1 MSKNVIHNFNLSI
14 QNSADI
20 KSAEH
25 LTNVF
30 IKELAKVSKE
40 MSQQKD
46 IVQIWQEQ
54 QLHNTITNDPN
65 SSTEG
70 GAIDN
75 TAATIEKT
83 ALSTGTTPSANGDS
97 IKNNTTSSTVAV
109 GQVKNATSSLPDGGG
124 VTDTT
129 DKTAMRSLTS
139 VNTTPPI
146 SEVENDTT
154 NKGITSIAPQPYAN
168 VGTQESVRLPQHLK
182 ENNLAPTINE
192 VKKGVQ
198 NQLNNAIKNN
208 DTEAIKYWS
217 DVLDKLE
224 KGASIADYKNDPRF
238 NLMYNELKPLGGET
252 ATFHWDNIR
261 LKMIAAIESK
271 ILNDQISLGSKNY
284 WNTILKELK
293 NEQVNIANLFEQYDE
308 LFLLLREVE
317 GLTELPNSI
326 TFFTKTKVYPNLSP
340 DKMYANL
347 GAQNVYAFLKELS
360 AKDDIGA
367 GVNKGAVFIKNT
379 SAKTFILGESL
390 EFGLNEKLVN
400 QRKFAKENINWVVY
414 LNNKKEKTFVNEGP
428 NFSYNFEKLG
438 NYIIEAYG
446 EKTDAIKDKK
456 HSAYVDI
463 NIIKPEIEIIAPTNF
478 SASYARP
485 FTEAKQFAVKL
496 KANKAAKPKNP
507 LQLFYQIE
515 HKAKDKFV
523 SISEIKPLSENGL
536 FNVSLPKLGTYTVI
550 VTSNGQYPINGK
562 VDFKVKENYVK
573 KISITKNFRKDN
585 IYLKL
590 EKLQQVEY
598 KATEFLFNPATT
610 EEMNNVKWVLYNEK
624 ELQEFNKENPTTKQ
638 PFAKGTKATFNLPLT
653 EGKYWV
659 EAYSNTR
666 EGKKSTSSQQI
677 QVVHPTVTE
686 ANWTDAS
693 GTPKTTSGFI
703 GEINYVKATVP
714 NFCNE
719 EVRIYF
725 HVKAHKDSTYYKNR
739 YFITTKTDSEGKI
752 NTAVSFSK
760 EMKAKLG
767 ISNWNVNLKFA
778 LVGVVD
784 NQLYAFKGISY
795 PVSNAE
801 LKVTTKKEILDV
813 YFKYQGKRLLTAD
826 RVPYG
831 EKTTNLIVL
840 AKTRNMVGDSIKFIA
855 HQLNEDS
862 ILEDKPAVKIGS
874 NGYAALNFVVFNKE
888 KLKKGS
894 TLTYYAGVEGFST
907 KHFKDKTL
915 VLEVGAKWDTYLMDA
930 NDPQLVWGDKVS
942 KEFRLKLLKI
952 CAELWG
958 ESRKY
963 EMADAMMISM
973 SVETGE
979 TFSSSVI
986 INNNQPY
993 SKEAHKK
1000 NPNLVKGKPVG
1011 LVQFTTAPIKSLI
1024 LQERGLTENKDRLD
1038 AITTDEINKYKQKLA
1053 LLSPIEQLDYVKKY
1067 FMLYNNYKKVQRPED
1082 IYMVIFAPSATG
1094 KGDKVD
1100 IYKKYLDGKI
1110 NPSYRDNSGMDTK
1123 NDGFNKGNNDG
1134 IIQSGE
1140 LLARY
1145 REMKSKGI
1153 RYALSYN
1160 ETRKLNQVLAEKII
1174 KEKRIA
1180 FSNSHVSG
1188 VIDKAMAID
1197 NIKDAS
1203 AGKNAKRSDYGNA
1216 PGGEIELLSN
1226 MLYIM
1231 YMLSKDYT
1239 FNVSEIAGAE
1249 HSNKS
1254 RHYKG
1259 MAFDINIINKVHM
1272 GEKGHPNFNESFH
1285 VDIRNK
1291 AKNLGANKVLDPY
1304 NEKKQ
1309 HYNHIHIEI

>member
-1 MSKNVIHNFNLSI
+1 MTLLLHPEKHLAMSKNVIHNFNLSI

-83 ALSTGTTPSANGDS
+83 ALSTGTTPSANGDP

-139 VNTTPPI
+139 ANTTPPT

-168 VGTQESVRLPQHLK
+168 VGAQESVRLPQHLK
-182 ENNLAPTINE
+182 ENNIAPTIDE

-198 NQLNNAIKNN
+198 TQLNNAIKNN

-367 GVNKGAVFIKNT
+367 GVNKGGVFIKNT

-390 EFGLNEKLVN
+390 EFGLNEMLVN
-400 QRKFAKENINWVVY
+400 QKKFAKENINWVVY

-428 NFSYNFEKLG
+428 NFSYNFEKIG

-446 EKTDAIKDKK
+446 EKADAIKDKK

-515 HKAKDKFV
+515 HKAKDEFV
-523 SISEIKPLSENGL
+523 SISEVKPLSENGL

-550 VTSNGQYPINGK
+550 VTSNGQYTINGK

-573 KISITKNFRKDN
+573 KISITKNFKKDN

-590 EKLQQVEY
+590 EKLQQVEC

-624 ELQEFNKENPTTKQ
+624 EIQAFNKENPTPKQ

-653 EGKYWV
+653 EGQYWV

-686 ANWTDAS
+686 ANWTDAT

-703 GEINYVKATVP
+703 GENNYVKATVP

-778 LVGVVD
+778 LVGIVD

-795 PVSNAE
+795 PVSNVE
-801 LKVTTKKEILDV
+801 LKVTTKKEILDL
-813 YFKYQGKRLLTAD
+813 YFEYEGKRLVPTD
-826 RVPYG
+826 RVPYNS
-831 EKTTNLIVL
+831 KTPTKIKMV
-840 AKTRNMVGDSIKFIA
+840 AHTRNMMGEKLKFTA
-855 HQLNEDS
+855 HALEDDS
-862 ILEDKPAVKIGS
+862 ILENLSESTIKANGIAELSFQKKAPAH
-874 NGYAALNFVVFNKE
+874 
-888 KLKKGS
+888 LKKDD
-894 TLTYYAGVEGFST
+894 TETYYAGVEGFST

-915 VLEVGAKWDTYLMDA
+915 VFKVGAKWDSGVVFDK
-930 NDPQLVWGDKVS
+930 NDPQLVWGAKVS
-942 KEFRLKLLKI
+942 KEFRLKVVKI
-952 CAELWG
+952 CKNIEKEKEISFSPNTLMNIMAFETANTFSPSAG
-958 ESRKY
+958 TFKADPRDSRKGGFVGL
-963 EMADAMMISM
+963 IQF
-973 SVETGE
+973 G
-979 TFSSSVI
+979 
-986 INNNQPY
+986 
-993 SKEAHKK
+993 KEAAE
-1000 NPNLVKGKPVG
+1000 G
-1011 LVQFTTAPIKSLI
+1011 LNIKRTELMKMTAEK
-1024 LQERGLTENKDRLD
+1024 
-1038 AITTDEINKYKQKLA
+1038 
-1053 LLSPIEQLDYVKKY
+1053 QLDYVEKWFLLKSKSQ
-1067 FMLYNNYKKVQRPED
+1067 LKSATD
-1082 IYMVIFAPSATG
+1082 IYLSVNYPKAAG
-1094 KGDKVD
+1094 KGHIDKEPVYGD
-1100 IYKKYLDGKI
+1100 PNAAYRANKPFLREADEINEKGKKIGKVGGKTYVWEVREALEENYHKGEYTRNIWCNPLKKMELRGWYRSGWLPNESEYLLKT
-1110 NPSYRDNSGMDTK
+1110 NVRDSGMHQGLDLYAPIGTPVYACV
-1123 NDGFNKGNNDG
+1123 DGEIAKVEYSKTYGNNIRIKGFYNQKMYYFFYAHLNKIAVKEG
-1134 IIQSGE
+1134 I
-1140 LLARY
+1140 
-1145 REMKSKGI
+1145 
-1153 RYALSYN
+1153 
-1160 ETRKLNQVLAEKII
+1160 KI
-1174 KEKRIA
+1174 
-1180 FSNSHVSG
+1180 
-1188 VIDKAMAID
+1188 KAGDLI
-1197 NIKDAS
+1197 
-1203 AGKNAKRSDYGNA
+1203 GYTGQTGNA
-1216 PGGEIELLSN
+1216 EGQPKKFNHLHLEVRNTINNTGGRLNPLKEINDL
-1226 MLYIM
+1226 
-1231 YMLSKDYT
+1231 K
-1239 FNVSEIAGAE
+1239 
-1249 HSNKS
+1249 
-1254 RHYKG
+1254 R
-1259 MAFDINIINKVHM
+1259 NIVLNPKKEDQT
-1272 GEKGHPNFNESFH
+1272 GE
-1285 VDIRNK
+1285 
-1291 AKNLGANKVLDPY
+1291 
-1304 NEKKQ
+1304 
-1309 HYNHIHIEI
+1309 

>member
-83 ALSTGTTPSANGDS
+83 ALSTGTTPSANGDP

-139 VNTTPPI
+139 ANTTPPT

-182 ENNLAPTINE
+182 ENNVAPTIDE
-192 VKKGVQ
+192 VKKGVR

-379 SAKTFILGESL
+379 LAKTFILGESL
-390 EFGLNEKLVN
+390 EFGLNEMLVN
-400 QRKFAKENINWVVY
+400 QKKFAKENINWVVY
-414 LNNKKEKTFVNEGP
+414 LNNKIEKTFVNEGP

-446 EKTDAIKDKK
+446 EKADAIKDKK

-478 SASYARP
+478 SAGYARP
-485 FTEAKQFAVKL
+485 FTEAKQFTVKL
-496 KANKAAKPKNP
+496 KENKAAKPLNP
-507 LQLFYQIE
+507 IPLFYQIK
-515 HKAKDKFV
+515 HKAKDEFV

-624 ELQEFNKENPTTKQ
+624 ELQGFNKDNPTPKQ

-686 ANWTDAS
+686 ANWTDAT

-725 HVKAHKDSTYYKNR
+725 HVKAHKDSAYNKNR

-801 LKVTTKKEILDV
+801 LKVTTKKEILDL
-813 YFKYQGKRLLTAD
+813 YFEYEGKRLVPTD
-826 RVPYG
+826 RVPYNS
-831 EKTTNLIVL
+831 KTPTKIKMV
-840 AKTRNMVGDSIKFIA
+840 AHTRNMIGEKLKFTA
-855 HQLNEDS
+855 HALEDDS
-862 ILEDKPAVKIGS
+862 ILENLSESTIKANGIAELSFQKKAPAH
-874 NGYAALNFVVFNKE
+874 
-888 KLKKGS
+888 LKKND
-894 TLTYYAGVEGFST
+894 TETYYAGVEGFST
-907 KHFKDKTL
+907 QHFKDKTL
-915 VLEVGAKWDTYLMDA
+915 VFQVGAKWDSGKNINSELKDVLKEIGKTRLRT
-930 NDPQLVWGDKVS
+930 K
-942 KEFRLKLLKI
+942 KEFEKLDSRIFIYLEALNTTIKDNKIDTNLKI
-952 CAELWG
+952 
-958 ESRKY
+958 
-963 EMADAMMISM
+963 
-973 SVETGE
+973 
-979 TFSSSVI
+979 
-986 INNNQPY
+986 
-993 SKEAHKK
+993 AH
-1000 NPNLVKGKPVG
+1000 
-1011 LVQFTTAPIKSLI
+1011 F
-1024 LQERGLTENKDRLD
+1024 
-1038 AITTDEINKYKQKLA
+1038 
-1053 LLSPIEQLDYVKKY
+1053 LSQL
-1067 FMLYNNYKKVQRPED
+1067 MHE
-1082 IYMVIFAPSATG
+1082 
-1094 KGDKVD
+1094 
-1100 IYKKYLDGKI
+1100 
-1110 NPSYRDNSGMDTK
+1110 
-1123 NDGFNKGNNDG
+1123 
-1134 IIQSGE
+1134 SGE
-1140 LLARY
+1140 LQWT
-1145 REMKSKGI
+1145 E
-1153 RYALSYN
+1153 
-1160 ETRKLNQVLAEKII
+1160 
-1174 KEKRIA
+1174 
-1180 FSNSHVSG
+1180 
-1188 VIDKAMAID
+1188 
-1197 NIKDAS
+1197 
-1203 AGKNAKRSDYGNA
+1203 
-1216 PGGEIELLSN
+1216 EL
-1226 MLYIM
+1226 
-1231 YMLSKDYT
+1231 
-1239 FNVSEIAGAE
+1239 
-1249 HSNKS
+1249 
-1254 RHYKG
+1254 
-1259 MAFDINIINKVHM
+1259 
-1272 GEKGHPNFNESFH
+1272 
-1285 VDIRNK
+1285 
-1291 AKNLGANKVLDPY
+1291 KVLDTAYGGFKGRGLIQLTGKTNYTNYGKFVNEDVTSTLENKIKLEKNPHAAKSAGWFWNKVADLNDDAERNDFIYITFVVNGGLNGY
-1304 NEKKQ
+1304 NERLEFLKNAFKALKINKNLDYKFEDSKAYDNLKYSFGWGLWHDSSTSKKGATKDKVLALQ
-1309 HYNHIHIEI
+1309 GYERFINLHDNHEKKGIKSNWYGYNKNKIHTFVEARIKELKDE

>member
-1 MSKNVIHNFNLSI
+1 MTLLLHPEKHLAMSKNVIHNFNLSI

-54 QLHNTITNDPN
+54 QLHNTITNDLN

-83 ALSTGTTPSANGDS
+83 ALSTGTTPSANGDP

-124 VTDTT
+124 VTDTN

-139 VNTTPPI
+139 ANTTPPT

-182 ENNLAPTINE
+182 ENNLAPTIDE

-198 NQLNNAIKNN
+198 TQLNNAIKNN
-208 DTEAIKYWS
+208 NTEAIKYWS

-238 NLMYNELKPLGGET
+238 NLMYNELKPLGSET

-271 ILNDQISLGSKNY
+271 ILNDQISVGSKNY

-360 AKDDIGA
+360 AKDNIGA
-367 GVNKGAVFIKNT
+367 GVNKGGVFIKNT

-400 QRKFAKENINWVVY
+400 QKKFAKENINWVVY
-414 LNNKKEKTFVNEGP
+414 LNNKIEKTFVNEGP

-446 EKTDAIKDKK
+446 EKADAIKDKK

-463 NIIKPEIEIIAPTNF
+463 NIIKQEIEIIAPTNF
-478 SASYARP
+478 SAGYARP

-515 HKAKDKFV
+515 YKAKDEFV
-523 SISEIKPLSENGL
+523 SISEVKPLSENGL

-550 VTSNGQYPINGK
+550 VTSNGQYPIDGK
-562 VDFKVKENYVK
+562 VKFKTKENYVE
-573 KISITKNFRKDN
+573 KISITKNFKKDN

-624 ELQEFNKENPTTKQ
+624 ELQDFNKDNPTPKQ

-686 ANWTDAS
+686 ANWTDTS

-725 HVKAHKDSTYYKNR
+725 HVKAHKDSAYYKNR

-801 LKVTTKKEILDV
+801 LKVTTKKEILDL
-813 YFKYQGKRLLTAD
+813 YFEYEGKRLVPTD
-826 RVPYG
+826 RVPYNS
-831 EKTTNLIVL
+831 KTPTKIKMV
-840 AKTRNMVGDSIKFIA
+840 AHTRNMIGEKLKFTA
-855 HQLNEDS
+855 HALEDDS
-862 ILEDKPAVKIGS
+862 ILENLSESTIKANGIAELSFQKKAPAH
-874 NGYAALNFVVFNKE
+874 
-888 KLKKGS
+888 LKKND
-894 TLTYYAGVEGFST
+894 TETYYAGVEGFST

-915 VLEVGAKWDTYLMDA
+915 VFQVGAKWQIKSEIIFPLLEKPT
-930 NDPQLVWGDKVS
+930 NDINSAWGKGNYWGDDDGHNQATFNSYREKKKRKHAGRDLYTEPKAKVVAIADGIVLDTSYFYSGTHQVTVLHKLKDGRKFIARYGELSPKSIKVKKHDKVKQKDILGETGKLVGVTVIKGENIYMLHFEIFSTEFGENLNSPLTNKINGSPFKRRQDLIDSFEILKEGYINTFEKS
-942 KEFRLKLLKI
+942 KSILGSEVLSRDYNEEDAKKALRVIYEKYSKDMAVIIEKMYRLETTHFTSLQYKI
-952 CAELWG
+952 CGSAGMEATIG
-958 ESRKY
+958 
-963 EMADAMMISM
+963 
-973 SVETGE
+973 
-979 TFSSSVI
+979 
-986 INNNQPY
+986 
-993 SKEAHKK
+993 KEAPFYGWDPTFFTKFPEHKFLGIKELFENPGMSGKGGNLQIK
-1000 NPNLVKGKPVG
+1000 NKPKRFIVLNSVLAG
-1011 LVQFTTAPIKSLI
+1011 M
-1024 LQERGLTENKDRLD
+1024 E
-1038 AITTDEINKYKQKLA
+1038 YKVFY
-1053 LLSPIEQLDYVKKY
+1053 IKKY
-1067 FMLYNNYKKVQRPED
+1067 DGNYSRWAGLKKSVQENYRNSLAGVRAR
-1082 IYMVIFAPSATG
+1082 I
-1094 KGDKVD
+1094 VD
-1100 IYKKYLDGKI
+1100 
-1110 NPSYRDNSGMDTK
+1110 S
-1123 NDGFNKGNNDG
+1123 F
-1134 IIQSGE
+1134 
-1140 LLARY
+1140 
-1145 REMKSKGI
+1145 
-1153 RYALSYN
+1153 
-1160 ETRKLNQVLAEKII
+1160 I
-1174 KEKRIA
+1174 KE
-1180 FSNSHVSG
+1180 
-1188 VIDKAMAID
+1188 
-1197 NIKDAS
+1197 
-1203 AGKNAKRSDYGNA
+1203 
-1216 PGGEIELLSN
+1216 
-1226 MLYIM
+1226 
-1231 YMLSKDYT
+1231 
-1239 FNVSEIAGAE
+1239 
-1249 HSNKS
+1249 
-1254 RHYKG
+1254 
-1259 MAFDINIINKVHM
+1259 
-1272 GEKGHPNFNESFH
+1272 
-1285 VDIRNK
+1285 
-1291 AKNLGANKVLDPY
+1291 
-1304 NEKKQ
+1304 
-1309 HYNHIHIEI
+1309 

>member
-30 IKELAKVSKE
+30 IKELAKVSKG

-46 IVQIWQEQ
+46 IVQIWQEL
-54 QLHNTITNDPN
+54 QLHNTITNDLN
-65 SSTEG
+65 SPTEG

-139 VNTTPPI
+139 DNTTPPI

-182 ENNLAPTINE
+182 ENNLGPTIDE

-198 NQLNNAIKNN
+198 TQLNNAIKNN

-238 NLMYNELKPLGGET
+238 NLMYNELKPLGGEI
-252 ATFHWDNIR
+252 ATFYWDNIR

-271 ILNDQISLGSKNY
+271 ILNDQISIGSKNY

-317 GLTELPNSI
+317 GLTQLPNSI

-360 AKDDIGA
+360 AKDNIGA
-367 GVNKGAVFIKNT
+367 GVNKDAVFIKNT

-390 EFGLNEKLVN
+390 EFGLNEMLVN
-400 QRKFAKENINWVVY
+400 QKKFAKENINWVVY

-446 EKTDAIKDKK
+446 EKADAIKDKK

-478 SASYARP
+478 SAGYARP

-515 HKAKDKFV
+515 YKAKDEFV
-523 SISEIKPLSENGL
+523 SISEVKPLSENGL
-536 FNVSLPKLGTYTVI
+536 FNISLPKLGNYTVI

-590 EKLQQVEY
+590 EKLQQVEC

-624 ELQEFNKENPTTKQ
+624 ELQAFNKENPMPKQ

-666 EGKKSTSSQQI
+666 EGKKSTSSQEI

-725 HVKAHKDSTYYKNR
+725 HVKAHKDSTYCKNR

-778 LVGVVD
+778 LVGIVD

-801 LKVTTKKEILDV
+801 LKVTTKKEILDL
-813 YFKYQGKRLLTAD
+813 YFEYEGKRLVPTD
-826 RVPYG
+826 RVPYNS
-831 EKTTNLIVL
+831 KTPTKIKMV
-840 AKTRNMVGDSIKFIA
+840 AHTRNMIGEKIKFTVHA
-855 HQLNEDS
+855 LKDDS
-862 ILEDKPAVKIGS
+862 ILENLSESAIKANGIAELSFQKKAPAH
-874 NGYAALNFVVFNKE
+874 
-888 KLKKGS
+888 LKKDD
-894 TLTYYAGVEGFST
+894 TETYYAGVEGFST

-915 VLEVGAKWDTYLMDA
+915 VFQVGAKFELIDKEIDLIKFLMD
-930 NDPQLVWGDKVS
+930 NDKTLSNTFKKSYTPKDAEDALFLLYKHFGVEISKAVEMIFRSETGHFTSDQYILSGTGGMESFGRPPYYGWYETFFTKYPKFKPLGITSLYEGEGISKKGGNAQIKNRPKEFVVMPSVLAAMLFLVDFIIRHDGNWARWHSIKKEKQEAYRKSMIGVIPRFVRSFDKKEVSKNRINNDKGKVKLHFEGTTAIESSLSEKTKKIIVEVGKASKNYNIYITSTARSTYDQARIMYENCSKNNGVNTQKNIYKDPGDKVIDVYANGIKNKLS
-942 KEFRLKLLKI
+942 KSEIIKLMENKI
-952 CAELWG
+952 KELG
-958 ESRKY
+958 PSTVSKHI
-963 EMADAMMISM
+963 ADYNFINTFDIS
-973 SVETGE
+973 
-979 TFSSSVI
+979 
-986 INNNQPY
+986 Y
-993 SKEAHKK
+993 SKLSNKES
-1000 NPNLVKGKPVG
+1000 
-1011 LVQFTTAPIKSLI
+1011 FYSEI
-1024 LQERGLTENKDRLD
+1024 LKRKELEKIMIENNCYHL
-1038 AITTDEINKYKQKLA
+1038 Q
-1053 LLSPIEQLDYVKKY
+1053 
-1067 FMLYNNYKKVQRPED
+1067 
-1082 IYMVIFAPSATG
+1082 
-1094 KGDKVD
+1094 
-1100 IYKKYLDGKI
+1100 
-1110 NPSYRDNSGMDTK
+1110 
-1123 NDGFNKGNNDG
+1123 
-1134 IIQSGE
+1134 IIQ
-1140 LLARY
+1140 
-1145 REMKSKGI
+1145 
-1153 RYALSYN
+1153 
-1160 ETRKLNQVLAEKII
+1160 
-1174 KEKRIA
+1174 
-1180 FSNSHVSG
+1180 
-1188 VIDKAMAID
+1188 
-1197 NIKDAS
+1197 
-1203 AGKNAKRSDYGNA
+1203 
-1216 PGGEIELLSN
+1216 
-1226 MLYIM
+1226 
-1231 YMLSKDYT
+1231 
-1239 FNVSEIAGAE
+1239 
-1249 HSNKS
+1249 
-1254 RHYKG
+1254 
-1259 MAFDINIINKVHM
+1259 
-1272 GEKGHPNFNESFH
+1272 
-1285 VDIRNK
+1285 
-1291 AKNLGANKVLDPY
+1291 
-1304 NEKKQ
+1304 
-1309 HYNHIHIEI
+1309 

>member
-1 MSKNVIHNFNLSI
+1 MTLLLHPEKHLAMSKNVIHNFNLSI

-54 QLHNTITNDPN
+54 QLNNTITNDPN

-83 ALSTGTTPSANGDS
+83 ALSTGTTPSANGDP

-139 VNTTPPI
+139 DNTTPPI

-182 ENNLAPTINE
+182 ENNVAPTIDE

-238 NLMYNELKPLGGET
+238 NLMYNELKPLGSET

-360 AKDDIGA
+360 AKDNIGA
-367 GVNKGAVFIKNT
+367 GVNKGGVFIKNT

-390 EFGLNEKLVN
+390 EFGLNEMLVN
-400 QRKFAKENINWVVY
+400 QKKFAKENINWVVY

-428 NFSYNFEKLG
+428 NFTYNFEKLG

-446 EKTDAIKDKK
+446 EKADAIKDKK

-478 SASYARP
+478 SAGYARP
-485 FTEAKQFAVKL
+485 FTTEQQFTVKL
-496 KANKAAKPKNP
+496 KENKAAKPLNP
-507 LQLFYQIE
+507 IPLFYQIE

-523 SISEIKPLSENGL
+523 SISEVKPLSENGL

-573 KISITKNFRKDN
+573 KISITKNFSKDN

-624 ELQEFNKENPTTKQ
+624 ELQEFNKDNPTPKQ

-725 HVKAHKDSTYYKNR
+725 HVKAHKDSAYYKNR

-801 LKVTTKKEILDV
+801 LKVTTKKEILDL
-813 YFKYQGKRLLTAD
+813 YFEYEGKRLVPTD
-826 RVPYG
+826 RVPYNS
-831 EKTTNLIVL
+831 KTPTKIKMV
-840 AKTRNMVGDSIKFIA
+840 AHTRNMIGEKLKFTA
-855 HQLNEDS
+855 HALEDDS
-862 ILEDKPAVKIGS
+862 ILENLSESTIKANGIAELSFQKKAPAH
-874 NGYAALNFVVFNKE
+874 
-888 KLKKGS
+888 LKKDD
-894 TLTYYAGVEGFST
+894 TETYYAGVEGFST

-915 VLEVGAKWDTYLMDA
+915 VFKVGAKKELVKQIIMNGKGVKTSCPNCNKLVTVDDMRDIFPNASQSKKQEVA
-930 NDPQLVWGDKVS
+930 NAYNKYMFELDMNTCWNKAHFFAQAMIEGGETLNLKKGEIMNYKVS
-942 KEFRLKLLKI
+942 ALPDNFI
-952 CAELWG
+952 AF
-958 ESRKY
+958 S
-963 EMADAMMISM
+963 
-973 SVETGE
+973 ETGKRWGPPNE
-979 TFSSSVI
+979 LAYKYGRIEKTENGRKKI
-986 INNNQPY
+986 IQKANQKMIANTAY
-993 SKEAHKK
+993 SNRKELGNEGGNDGWDFRGRGLIQITGRDIYEYCNEYTMQNSNTNILN
-1000 NPNLVKGKPVG
+1000 NPNLVG
-1011 LVQFTTAPIKSLI
+1011 
-1024 LQERGLTENKDRLD
+1024 EN
-1038 AITTDEINKYKQKLA
+1038 IELA
-1053 LLSPIEQLDYVKKY
+1053 VSTSMMFFKWK
-1067 FMLYNNYKKVQRPED
+1067 
-1082 IYMVIFAPSATG
+1082 
-1094 KGDKVD
+1094 
-1100 IYKKYLDGKI
+1100 KI
-1110 NPSYRDNSGMDTK
+1110 NILANGTSDVK
-1123 NDGFNKGNNDG
+1123 NKICPLVGNDV
-1134 IIQSGE
+1134 
-1140 LLARY
+1140 
-1145 REMKSKGI
+1145 K
-1153 RYALSYN
+1153 
-1160 ETRKLNQVLAEKII
+1160 
-1174 KEKRIA
+1174 
-1180 FSNSHVSG
+1180 
-1188 VIDKAMAID
+1188 
-1197 NIKDAS
+1197 IKDKN
-1203 AGKNAKRSDYGNA
+1203 GKLKSMNHEPKQEKFDK
-1216 PGGEIELLSN
+1216 IT
-1226 MLYIM
+1226 
-1231 YMLSKDYT
+1231 SKI
-1239 FNVSEIAGAE
+1239 FNV
-1249 HSNKS
+1249 
-1254 RHYKG
+1254 
-1259 MAFDINIINKVHM
+1259 INCK
-1272 GEKGHPNFNESFH
+1272 F
-1285 VDIRNK
+1285 
-1291 AKNLGANKVLDPY
+1291 
-1304 NEKKQ
+1304 KK
-1309 HYNHIHIEI
+1309 